1 MHAEVRRSGNWRTH
15 HLDRDCKHNKSA
27 EVEEKIERLQ
37 QQMLEMQKS

>member
-1 MHAEVRRSGNWRTH
+1 MRKYVVLGIGVLTILTATAQ
-15 HLDRDCKHNKSA
+15 NKSA